1 VAATSQLVATDDL
14 ILCDNLVVV
23 YLPAPWWA
31 SAFFFLFFDRWV
43 CLCVN
48 LRAVERDGFFWVV
61 KCSFCLFVRDKG
73 LMEQQPI
80 ITYGETLDILSAAA
94 AGPTSCSE
102 KTVGSLW
109 VCAFVDGSVI
119 SLDLNSCDKMPFG
132 D

>member
-1 VAATSQLVATDDL
+1 MILLCVTIWWWFTFLYHGGHQLSSSSSFTGGCV
-14 ILCDNLVVV
+14 
-23 YLPAPWWA
+23 
-31 SAFFFLFFDRWV
+31 
-43 CLCVN
+43 CVN

-80 ITYGETLDILSAAA
+80 ITDGDSLVILSAAA

-102 KTVGSLW
+102 KTVGSLR

-119 SLDLNSCDKMPFG
+119 SLDPNSCDKMPW